1 MAVIRVT
8 VPQELAEAIADLEGV
23 DRVEARRSSWQ
34 ITADVLTGAT
44 TTLALLQAPQTMADV
59 ARRIHSLF
67 KRRGRDGG
75 PITVEATGPRGQLR
89 VKFSED
95 SDIEEIAELLRN
107 TIFDAGDQS

>member
-23 DRVEARRSSWQ
+23 ERVEARRSSWQ
-34 ITADVLTGAT
+34 IMADVLTGAT

-67 KRRGRDGG
+67 KRGRDVG
-75 PITVEATGPRGQLR
+75 PITVEVTGPRGQLR
-89 VKFSED
+89 LKVSED
-95 SDIEEIAELLRN
+95 TDIEEIAELLRN
-107 TIFDAGDQS
+107 TIFEPGDQS